1 MSSCCIIYAFTKFF
15 IKQGEELSGRLSVV
29 VITNVNKV
37 HAVFVQSHLFM
48 KKAKYKRVPS
58 GIKTYEHSVAKK
70 LSKLMCTPTEYFLVV
85 SRN

>member
-1 MSSCCIIYAFTKFF
+1 M
-15 IKQGEELSGRLSVV
+15 
-29 VITNVNKV
+29 
-37 HAVFVQSHLFM
+37 FVQSHLFM
-48 KKAKYKRVPS
+48 KKPKYKRVPS